1 MTEGKIKVATIGFFD
16 GVHRGHQYLI
26 RQVVDEA
33 KRRGGIPV
41 VVTFSNHPRS
51 VLRSETEIQLLSTS
65 REKDRLLRHYGIQEV
80 RMLEFTE
87 SLARLSARD
96 FMRQTLRGE
105 MGADVLVIGYDH
117 RFGCDRLEGFDDYVR
132 YGKEIGMEVVRAQV
146 YEQNHITVSSSL
158 IRSELLQGMVTDVK
172 AQLGYEYSIGGM
184 VTDGFQIGR
193 KIGYPTANIRVDD
206 HKLIPCDGVYA
217 VRVNVDGVLHG
228 GMLNI
233 GCRPTFDNGRRS
245 VEVNLFDFNGDIY
258 NERIRAYFVAFMRHE
273 RKFGTVDEL
282 IKQLSRDERQA
293 KNMLSASGSL
303 NTVI

>member
-51 VLRSETEIQLLSTS
+51 VLRSETEILLLSTS

-158 IRSELLQGMVTDVK
+158 IRSELLQGMVTDVE

>member
-1 MTEGKIKVATIGFFD
+1 M
-16 GVHRGHQYLI
+16 
-26 RQVVDEA
+26 
-33 KRRGGIPV
+33 
-41 VVTFSNHPRS
+41 
-51 VLRSETEIQLLSTS
+51 
-65 REKDRLLRHYGIQEV
+65 
-80 RMLEFTE
+80 
-87 SLARLSARD
+87 
-96 FMRQTLRGE
+96 
-105 MGADVLVIGYDH
+105 
-117 RFGCDRLEGFDDYVR
+117 
-132 YGKEIGMEVVRAQV
+132 
-146 YEQNHITVSSSL
+146 
-158 IRSELLQGMVTDVK
+158 TDVK

>member
-273 RKFGTVDEL
+273 RKFGTVDGF
-282 IKQLSRDERQA
+282 KNQLSHDERQA
-293 KNMLSASGSL
+293 KELLSASGSL
-303 NTVI
+303 DTVV

>member
-33 KRRGGIPV
+33 KRRGGRPV

-87 SLARLSARD
+87 SLARLGARD

-105 MGADVLVIGYDH
+105 MGVDVLVIGYDH

-172 AQLGYEYSIGGM
+172 VLLGYEYSIGGM

-282 IKQLSRDERQA
+282 ITQLSRDEWQA

-303 NTVI
+303 NIVI

>member
-33 KRRGGIPV
+33 KRRGGRPV

-105 MGADVLVIGYDH
+105 MGVDVLVIGYDH

-172 AQLGYEYSIGGM
+172 VLLGYEYSIGGM

-282 IKQLSRDERQA
+282 ITQLSRDEWQA

-303 NTVI
+303 NIVI